1 MLFQVELVL
10 AQFRRAKGR
19 VDGADVELY
28 DDLVCLYNKNNDAAQ
43 DPDVLRRLVDKLQLG
58 GIADLTQESLALH
71 EMVGA
76 TGGDPE
82 ESIEKMS
89 MLLKQ
94 VKDFVQTVN
103 PNIDSTTAE
112 NSALTSSGG
121 KALTEASQK
130 NLVIP
135 DDFRC
140 PISLELMKDP
150 VIVSTGQ
157 VRSYILFLP

>member
-1 MLFQVELVL
+1 M
-10 AQFRRAKGR
+10 
-19 VDGADVELY
+19 
-28 DDLVCLYNKNNDAAQ
+28 CIYNKNTDAEE
-43 DPDVLRRLVDKLQLG
+43 DLDVLRRLVDRLQLS

-89 MLLKQ
+89 MLLKK
-94 VKDFVQTVN
+94 VKEFVQTTN
-103 PNIDSTTAE
+103 PNIDSTAAE
-112 NSALTSSGG
+112 NSAPTSSGG
-121 KALTEASQK
+121 KPLSEANQK

-157 VRSYILFLP
+157 VPS